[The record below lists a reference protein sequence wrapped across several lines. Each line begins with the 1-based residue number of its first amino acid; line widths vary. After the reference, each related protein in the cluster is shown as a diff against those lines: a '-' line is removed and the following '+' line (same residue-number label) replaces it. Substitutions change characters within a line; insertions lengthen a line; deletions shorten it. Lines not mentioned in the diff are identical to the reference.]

1 MKIVQKHNQ
10 SSWPYIYNS
19 RQSYTVP
26 PYFDARR
33 CSQPVSQLSCPAP
46 VKVIS
51 SRGQRRGTQT
61 VEEVQWWRE
70 SGVVLWGKLNIYR
83 CHIWTIHINII
94 LVTLL
99 LLKKLFVII
108 ISGKVYYVC
117 ENIYL
122 LIKLKSFIYFIVQNL
137 VICIFKHC
145 VIL

>member
-33 CSQPVSQLSCPAP
+33 CSQPVSQLSCPVP

-51 SRGQRRGTQT
+51 SRGQRRDTQT
-61 VEEVQWWRE
+61 VEGVQWWRE
-70 SGVVLWGKLNIYR
+70 SGIVLWGKLNIYR

-94 LVTLL
+94 LVTCIE
-99 LLKKLFVII
+99 KLFVII
-108 ISGKVYYVC
+108 ISGKVYYVYG
-117 ENIYL
+117 NIYL
-122 LIKLKSFIYFIVQNL
+122 LIKLKSLLYFIVQNFIINNL
-137 VICIFKHC
+137 
-145 VIL
+145 